1 MKGGGIKMEN
11 LEFNKKYTVRD
22 LMNNGELITIELKP
36 TKSFD
41 DAVIV
46 VDYFF
51 HETYY
56 MHFDELFDIFEFIN

>member
-1 MKGGGIKMEN
+1 MEN
-11 LEFNKKYTVRD
+11 LEFNKKYLVKD
-22 LMNNGELITIELKP
+22 KMNNEKLITIKLKP

-51 HETYY
+51 NETYY
-56 MHFDELFDIFEFIN
+56 LHLDELFQIFEFIN